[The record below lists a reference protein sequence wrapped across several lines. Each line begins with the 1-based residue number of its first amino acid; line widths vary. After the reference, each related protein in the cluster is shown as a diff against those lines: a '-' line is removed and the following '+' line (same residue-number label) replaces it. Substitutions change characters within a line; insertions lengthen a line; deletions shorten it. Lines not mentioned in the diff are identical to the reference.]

1 MLPMNLDGL
10 SLIGAARG
18 APGSK
23 TFVATNASDGSPLP
37 GEFHSASAA
46 EVAQAARLAAEAFG
60 DYSRRP
66 ATERGTLLR
75 AIAARL
81 EANAAAITARA
92 GLESALPPAR
102 LEGELGRTC
111 FQLRLYAAAAESG
124 LSAGIRIDHGD
135 PARKPLPKPDL
146 RAMQIPLGPVAV
158 FGASNFPLAFSVAGG
173 DTASA
178 LAAGCPVVVKA
189 HPAHPGTSEI
199 VGRLICETV
208 AVLGLPEGVFSLLFD
223 AGHEV
228 GAALATQPQIK
239 AVGFTGSLAGGRAL
253 MNLAAARPDPIP
265 VYAEMGSVN
274 PIFLLGG
281 ALADQAEAIATGL
294 HASVTNGVGQFC
306 TKPGLVFVDAGE
318 GAERLIARLALL
330 IEGTPAGSMLTG
342 GIRAAYVKGVSGL
355 ARAAGVGC
363 RASVAE
369 TAGRASAALF
379 VTDATT
385 FLSRPELS
393 HEVFGPT
400 ALVVRCASAA
410 EMQAAAAS
418 LEGQLTATVHAR
430 PDELAERNNLV
441 DTLVGKAGRVLFGGF
456 PTGVEV
462 GHAMV
467 HGGPWPA
474 TSDGRSSSV
483 GTMAIQRFLRPVC
496 YQNFPDAALPPEL
509 REANPLGL
517 ARLVDGQWQ
526 AAKAG

>member
-1 MLPMNLDGL
+1 MNLEGL
-10 SLIGAARG
+10 SLIGAVRG
-18 APGSK
+18 AVGSK
-23 TFVATNASDGSPLP
+23 TFVAVNASDGSALP
-37 GEFHSASAA
+37 GEFHSASTA
-46 EVAQAARLAAEAFG
+46 EVSRAACLAAAAFC

-66 ATERGTLLR
+66 ASDRGALLR

-81 EANAAAITARA
+81 EANAALITARA

-102 LEGELGRTC
+102 LEGELARTC

-124 LSAGIRIDHGD
+124 LAAGVRIDHGD

-146 RAMQIPLGPVAV
+146 RTINVPLGPVAV

-189 HPAHPGTSEI
+189 HPAHPGTSEL
-199 VGRLICETV
+199 VGKLIREAV
-208 AVLGLPEGVFSLLFD
+208 AEFGLPEGVFSLLFD

-228 GAALATQPQIK
+228 GAALVTHPQIK
-239 AVGFTGSLAGGRAL
+239 AVGFTGSLAGGHAL
-253 MNLAAARPDPIP
+253 MALAATRSEPIP
-265 VYAEMGSVN
+265 VFAEMGSVN
-274 PIFLLGG
+274 PIFLLAG
-281 ALADQAEAIATGL
+281 ALSDQAETIAAGL

-306 TKPGLVFVDAGE
+306 TKPGLVFVEEGE
-318 GAERLIARLALL
+318 GAERLVAKLSSL
-330 IEGTPAGSMLTG
+330 IEATPSGAMLTA
-342 GIRAAYVKGVSGL
+342 GIREAYRKGIAGL
-355 ARAAGVGC
+355 AGVTGVE
-363 RASVAE
+363 RRTAVAE
-369 TAGRASAALF
+369 TAGRVGAALF

-385 FLSRPELS
+385 FLTRPELA

-400 ALVVRCASAA
+400 TLIVRCASVA
-410 EMQAAAAS
+410 EMETVATGLQ
-418 LEGQLTATVHAR
+418 GQLTATVHAR
-430 PDELAERNNLV
+430 PDELAARRSLV

-462 GHAMV
+462 AHAMV

-474 TSDGRSSSV
+474 TSDGRSTSV

-509 REANPLGL
+509 REENPLGL
-517 ARLVDGQWQ
+517 MRLVDGQWQ
-526 AAKAG
+526 TG

>member
-1 MLPMNLDGL
+1 MTLEGL

-18 APGSK
+18 AAGSQ
-23 TFVATNASDGSPLP
+23 TFVATNASDGSALP
-37 GEFHSASAA
+37 GEFHSASTA
-46 EVAQAARLAAEAFG
+46 EVAQAARLAGEAFG

-66 ATERGTLLR
+66 ATERGALLR
-75 AIAARL
+75 AIAAKL

-92 GLESALPPAR
+92 GLESALPQAR
-102 LEGELGRTC
+102 LDGELGRTC
-111 FQLRLYAAAAESG
+111 FQLRLYAAAAEGG

-146 RAMQIPLGPVAV
+146 RAMQVPLGPVAV

-189 HPAHPGTSEI
+189 HPAHPGTSEL
-199 VGRLICETV
+199 VGKLIREAV
-208 AVLGLPEGVFSLLFD
+208 AERGLPEGVFSLLFD

-228 GAALATQPQIK
+228 GAALVTDSRIK

-253 MNLAAARPDPIP
+253 MDLAARRPDPIP

-281 ALADQAEAIATGL
+281 ALADQAETIAAGL

-306 TKPGLVFVDAGE
+306 TKPGLVFVEAGE
-318 GAERLIARLALL
+318 GAERLIAKLASL
-330 IEGTPAGSMLTG
+330 IEATPAGTMLTA
-342 GIRAAYVKGVSGL
+342 GIRSAYLKGVSGL
-355 ARAAGVGC
+355 AGATGVERRAA
-363 RASVAE
+363 VAE
-369 TAGRASAALF
+369 AVGRAGAALF
-379 VTDATT
+379 VTDAAT
-385 FLSRPELS
+385 FLARPELA

-400 ALVVRCASAA
+400 TLVVRCASVA
-410 EMQAAAAS
+410 EMETVAAG

-430 PDELAERNNLV
+430 PEELAARRSLV
-441 DTLVGKAGRVLFGGF
+441 DALVGKAGRVLFGGF

-462 GHAMV
+462 AHAMV

-474 TSDGRSSSV
+474 SSDGRSTSV

-509 REANPLGL
+509 REENPLGL
-517 ARLVDGQWQ
+517 TRLVDGQWQ

>member
-1 MLPMNLDGL
+1 MTLEGL

-18 APGSK
+18 AAGTR
-23 TFVATNASDGSPLP
+23 TFVATNASDGSALP

-46 EVAQAARLAAEAFG
+46 EVAEAARLAGEAFA
-60 DYSRRP
+60 DYSRRS
-66 ATERGTLLR
+66 ATERGVFIR
-75 AIAARL
+75 AIAAKL

-92 GLESALPPAR
+92 GLESALPQAR
-102 LEGELGRTC
+102 LDGELGRTC

-146 RAMQIPLGPVAV
+146 RAIQIPLGPVAV

-189 HPAHPGTSEI
+189 HPAHPGTSEL
-199 VGRLICETV
+199 VGKLVREAV
-208 AVLGLPEGVFSLLFD
+208 AESGLPEGVFSLLFD
-223 AGHEV
+223 AGHGV
-228 GAALATQPQIK
+228 GAALVKDSRIK

-281 ALADQAEAIATGL
+281 ALADQADVIATGL

-306 TKPGLVFVDAGE
+306 TKPGLVFVEAGE
-318 GAERLIARLALL
+318 GAERLVAKLASL
-330 IEGTPAGSMLTG
+330 IEGTAAGCMLTS
-342 GIRAAYVKGVSGL
+342 GIRAAYEKGV
-355 ARAAGVGC
+355 AGFAGAPGVER
-363 RASVAE
+363 RASAGGA
-369 TAGRASAALF
+369 AGRASAALF
-379 VTDATT
+379 VTDATNY
-385 FLSRPELS
+385 LAHPELG

-400 ALVVRCASAA
+400 TLIVRCASAA
-410 EMQAAAAS
+410 EMQAAAAG

-430 PDELAERNNLV
+430 PDELAARQALV
-441 DTLVGKAGRVLFGGF
+441 DTMAGKAGRVVFGGF

-462 GHAMV
+462 THAMV

-483 GTMAIQRFLRPVC
+483 GTMALQRFLRPVC

>member
-1 MLPMNLDGL
+1 MNLEGL

-18 APGSK
+18 AADSK
-23 TFVATNASDGSPLP
+23 TFVAVNASDGAALP
-37 GEFHSASAA
+37 GEFHSASIA
-46 EVAQAARLAAEAFG
+46 EVVQAARLAEAAFV

-66 ATERGTLLR
+66 ARERGALLR

-81 EANAAAITARA
+81 EANAAVITARA

-102 LEGELGRTC
+102 LDGELARTC
-111 FQLRLYAAAAESG
+111 FQLRLYAAAAEGG
-124 LSAGIRIDHGD
+124 LSAGVRIDHGD

-146 RAMQIPLGPVAV
+146 RAMNVPLGPVAV

-189 HPAHPGTSEI
+189 HPAHPGTSEL
-199 VGRLICETV
+199 VGKLIRAAV
-208 AVLGLPEGVFSLLFD
+208 AECGLPEGVFSLLFD

-228 GAALATQPQIK
+228 GAALVTNPCIK

-253 MNLAAARPDPIP
+253 MALAARRQDQIP
-265 VYAEMGSVN
+265 VFAEMGSVN
-274 PIFLLGG
+274 PMFLLAG
-281 ALADQAEAIATGL
+281 ALSDQAETIAAGL

-306 TKPGLVFVDAGE
+306 TKPGLVFVEAGE
-318 GAERLIARLALL
+318 GAERLIAKLASL
-330 IEGTPAGSMLTG
+330 IEGTLAGAMLTA
-342 GIRAAYVKGVSGL
+342 GIREAYLKGIAGRAGVTGVES
-355 ARAAGVGC
+355 RAA
-363 RASVAE
+363 VAE
-369 TAGRASAALF
+369 TTGRAGAALF
-379 VTDATT
+379 VTDAVT
-385 FLSRPELS
+385 FLARPELA

-400 ALVVRCASAA
+400 TVIVRCASVA
-410 EMQAAAAS
+410 EMQAAADG

-430 PDELAERNNLV
+430 PDELAERKSLV

-474 TSDGRSSSV
+474 TSDGRSTSV

-496 YQNFPDAALPPEL
+496 YQNFPDPALPSEL
-509 REANPLGL
+509 REENPLGL
-517 ARLVDGQWQ
+517 TRLVDGQWR
-526 AAKAG
+526 A